1 MKDDILSLVLFKLML
16 IIIND
21 DFKEINKGLT
31 PIILFM
37 VFFFSILLSRWTN
50 NHSQE

>member
-16 IIIND
+16 IIISD
-21 DFKEINKGLT
+21 DFKDINKGLK

-37 VFFFSILLSRWTN
+37 VFFFFFFLNFFNFFL
-50 NHSQE
+50 